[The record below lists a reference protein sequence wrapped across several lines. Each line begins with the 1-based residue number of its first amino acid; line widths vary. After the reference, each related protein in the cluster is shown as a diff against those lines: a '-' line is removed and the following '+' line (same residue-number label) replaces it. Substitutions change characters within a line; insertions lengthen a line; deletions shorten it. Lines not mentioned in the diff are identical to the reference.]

1 MNSDGKP
8 VPLRCVLMTISMGV
22 LLVLLSACPA
32 CTHKNRGS
40 KFEDTIV
47 TALPSP
53 EIPVL
58 TPPQKTDTTV
68 EKISRKGTG
77 EQTPKLSPKYSWLLF
92 LKHADREAKNKR
104 RGHEDSSQNHH
115 TGPIGPPA
123 PSRHHNQAI
132 NHVSREKKLSQF
144 LQLLS
149 DILVKQKDGDHLPP
163 TVLPAKVLA
172 AFTCRTIGDILVDAG
187 EMKEL
192 QNYQRLLLEGSF
204 YRSAGLN
211 LTSGRYTA
219 PFTGLYAFYAR
230 LRIEPRSAQGS
241 DGFSACDALYP
252 VPLPGKFVLAAKSQF
267 HQQGGCRYNYI
278 EWSIVHPGRPI
289 RVTFLGEQDGFLAR
303 AGEGVR
309 FQRRALRTVIL
320 LLFLIKLRGDI
331 HDTQDPLY
339 FII

>member
-1 MNSDGKP
+1 MMNSDGKP

-53 EIPVL
+53 GIPVL

-104 RGHEDSSQNHH
+104 RGHEDFSQNHH

-123 PSRHHNQAI
+123 PSRHHSQAI

-204 YRSAGLN
+204 YRGAGLN

-230 LRIEPRSAQGS
+230 LQIDFQNHVRPR
-241 DGFSACDALYP
+241 DP
-252 VPLPGKFVLAAKSQF
+252 M
-267 HQQGGCRYNYI
+267 
-278 EWSIVHPGRPI
+278 
-289 RVTFLGEQDGFLAR
+289 GFLRVQLCIRSLCQENLSLQQSRSFTSREVGATITLNGVLYIQ
-303 AGEGVR
+303 AGQYVS
-309 FQRRALRTVIL
+309 
-320 LLFLIKLRGDI
+320 LFLENRMGSWLVLVKDSDFSGVLLG
-331 HDTQDPLY
+331 Q
-339 FII
+339 

>member
-1 MNSDGKP
+1 MMNADGKP

-32 CTHKNRGS
+32 CTHRNRGS
-40 KFEDTIV
+40 KFEDTII
-47 TALPSP
+47 TPLPSP
-53 EIPVL
+53 DI

-77 EQTPKLSPKYSWLLF
+77 ENTPKLSPKYSWLFF

-104 RGHEDSSQNHH
+104 RGHEDSSRNHH

-123 PSRHHNQAI
+123 PSWHHNQAI

-149 DILVKQKDGDHLPP
+149 DMLVKQKDRDHLPP

-172 AFTCRTIGDILVDAG
+172 AFTCRTVGDILVDAG
-187 EMKEL
+187 EMKEI
-192 QNYQRLLLEGSF
+192 QNYQKPLLEGSF
-204 YRSAGLN
+204 YRGAGLN

-230 LRIEPRSAQGS
+230 LQIDFQNKARHRDPM
-241 DGFSACDALYP
+241 
-252 VPLPGKFVLAAKSQF
+252 
-267 HQQGGCRYNYI
+267 
-278 EWSIVHPGRPI
+278 
-289 RVTFLGEQDGFLAR
+289 GFLRVQLCIRSLCQENLSLQQSHSFNSREVAATITLNGVLYIQ
-303 AGEGVR
+303 AGQYVS
-309 FQRRALRTVIL
+309 
-320 LLFLIKLRGDI
+320 LFLENRMESWLMLVKDSDFSGVLLG
-331 HDTQDPLY
+331 Q
-339 FII
+339 